1 MIKIKTI
8 KHLLLWIFSTLIVCL
23 MFLGIKQFIGVE
35 FLYGLSIYWSAYHLV
50 SSIVKIIEEWKK

>member
-8 KHLLLWIFSTLIVCL
+8 KHLLLWILSTLIVCL

-35 FLYGLSIYWSAYHLV
+35 FLYDLSIYLSVYYLV